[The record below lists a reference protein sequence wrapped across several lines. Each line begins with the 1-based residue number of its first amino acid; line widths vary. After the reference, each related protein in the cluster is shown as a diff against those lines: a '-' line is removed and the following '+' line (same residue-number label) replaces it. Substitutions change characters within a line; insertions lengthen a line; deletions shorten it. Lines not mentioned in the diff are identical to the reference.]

1 MKSSSEA
8 KFIGT
13 CLTSSG
19 AATADTGD
27 SNSGALAADS
37 SGAPAAVRR
46 PVGPGGA
53 EPPGA
58 GA

>member
-1 MKSSSEA
+1 MNSSFEA

-13 CLTSSG
+13 CSISSG
-19 AATADTGD
+19 VATADTGD

-46 PVGPGGA
+46 PAGPGGA